1 MRDPAAP
8 HFESD
13 KNKADIKMNNIKERV
28 ANCFL
33 NVFPNI
39 RPDEISGASTTSLA
53 GWDSV
58 AHVTLL
64 SSISEEFGL
73 DFELEDFEELV
84 SSQLI
89 VEYLEKKIP
98 DA

>member
-1 MRDPAAP
+1 
-8 HFESD
+8 
-13 KNKADIKMNNIKERV
+13 MNNIKEKV
-28 ANCFL
+28 THCFL

-39 RPDEISGASTTSLA
+39 PPGEIPSASATSLA
-53 GWDSV
+53 EWDSI

-73 DFELEDFEELV
+73 DFEVEDFEELV
-84 SSQLI
+84 SYQLI
-89 VEYLEKKIP
+89 VECLERKIP